1 MRYSTS
7 PDFARAKR
15 SHDIAY
21 TAYDAFAEAGEENTM
36 AGVAACAAEY
46 EALDRMMTLPAQ
58 SPGDILAKLRTFLD
72 REMHGWDGPRNPEA
86 GTTYRGILENDIR
99 SLMRPS
105 VSAQMA
111 DAFEKWADAWNA
123 FHYAEYDE
131 DGDNAGNLPIAVTTA
146 EEQAWAALM
155 AVPCATPGDFLAKA
169 YVDLLQDVGAWSDGF
184 PFQIKGVFEQ
194 EEGVLDAN
202 AFLYDDLRNCD
213 LGRCMLAL
221 GRIDFDAKAWIEAT
235 VAVGGQ
241 FKVMVDHNGRTF
253 WQGMDPDNQADHAK
267 ARHRM
272 LQELIGGEFH
282 VERTKAVCDL
292 VEAHYPEHRVGI
304 DVAKAKVDA

>member
-7 PDFARAKR
+7 PTFARVQRA
-15 SHDIAY
+15 HAIAY
-21 TAYDAFAEAGEENTM
+21 TAYDAFAEAGQEHTM
-36 AGVAACAAEY
+36 VGNAASTAEY
-46 EALDRMMTLPAQ
+46 EALDRMMTEPAQ
-58 SPGDILAKLRTFLD
+58 SPGDILAKLRIFLD
-72 REMHGWDGPRNPEA
+72 REMYGWDGPRNPDA
-86 GTTYRGILENDIR
+86 SATYRGILENDLR
-99 SLMRPS
+99 SLMRPC
-105 VSAQMA
+105 VSAEMA
-111 DAFEKWADAWNA
+111 DAFERWADAWQA
-123 FHYAEYDE
+123 FHDAEYDSE
-131 DGDNAGNLPIAVTTA
+131 DKLPFDVIHTESMAWGNVMSI
-146 EEQAWAALM
+146 
-155 AVPCATPGDFLAKA
+155 PCSTPGDFLAKA

-184 PFQIKGVFEQ
+184 PFQIKGAFEQ
-194 EEGVLDAN
+194 EEGVQDAN

-241 FKVMVDHNGRTF
+241 FKVMIDPSGRTF
-253 WQGMDPDNQADHAK
+253 WQGMDPDNQTDHAK

-292 VEAHYPEHRVGI
+292 VEAHYPEHWVGTG
-304 DVAKAKVDA
+304 VAKAKVDA